1 MIVGGCVR
9 LFTSAI
15 RQKNIHCKIVFVT
28 IRTPNREKTAAAG
41 KKVVRSQIKIKAAS
55 ESLSVS
61 HHFSLEGK
69 GKERVGSENRLVLLI
84 NE

>member
-28 IRTPNREKTAAAG
+28 IRTPNRGKAAAE
-41 KKVVRSQIKIKAAS
+41 KKVVRSQIKIKAANEPLS
-55 ESLSVS
+55 CFLSVS
-61 HHFSLEGK
+61 HHLSLEGK
-69 GKERVGSENRLVLLI
+69 EWVRKSPGVL
-84 NE
+84 N